1 MGSAFSPR
9 SAGRSTTGST
19 AGTRGT
25 TAWRLSSETGSAAS
39 RSRTS
44 CAASPPRCCGPSR
57 RSSTRARSTASARP
71 PSRGRSRPSPLRARP
86 SWARRSSRRGPRNPS
101 SRCCAA
107 TSSTCR
113 PAPRSAACS
122 RRSPRNERRVRSRP
136 GRRRSTMHDATQE
149 RFGKTAERIGELQD
163 ERAADLEQQVIAFV
177 APSGDERALDSGTG
191 TGALAF
197 ALAPYGRVPEVVGAA
212 VVPELPEQPR
222 KRAGDASNVSFVE
235 GDATALP
242 FGYGEFDLAGS
253 LRTLH
258 HLARPGLAL
267 AELTRVTRSRGRVLV
282 IDQIAPVD
290 PLAAV
295 ELNRFEQ
302 ARDPTHTRTLADV
315 DLRGLFESNGLV
327 LLRAE
332 YTREQR
338 EVDSYLDLA
347 GCEGEDRERAKTLAP
362 PGYTADLGWYL
373 LEKR

>member
-1 MGSAFSPR
+1 
-9 SAGRSTTGST
+9 
-19 AGTRGT
+19 
-25 TAWRLSSETGSAAS
+25 
-39 RSRTS
+39 
-44 CAASPPRCCGPSR
+44 
-57 RSSTRARSTASARP
+57 
-71 PSRGRSRPSPLRARP
+71 
-86 SWARRSSRRGPRNPS
+86 
-101 SRCCAA
+101 
-107 TSSTCR
+107 
-113 PAPRSAACS
+113 
-122 RRSPRNERRVRSRP
+122 
-136 GRRRSTMHDATQE
+136 MHDATQQ

-163 ERAADLEQQVIAFV
+163 ERAAELEQQVVAFV

-197 ALAPYGRVPEVVGAA
+197 ALAPHVREVVGVD
-212 VVPELPEQPR
+212 VVPELLEEAR
-222 KRAGDASNVSFVE
+222 KRAGDVLNVAFAE

-258 HLARPGLAL
+258 HLARPELAL

-290 PLAAV
+290 PAAAA

-362 PGYTADLGWYL
+362 PGYTAELGWYL